1 MSRLVDLSKQFR
13 DRELA
18 RNEYDNNDQYLGTH
32 PNSLSDGDEKGKG
45 ELSGSIG
52 SRTDILTRKRSTARN
67 LYNEENPYNIS
78 NA

>member
-45 ELSGSIG
+45 ELIGSIG
-52 SRTDILTRKRSTARN
+52 SRTDILTRNRSKARN